1 MLIPLLFSLLLGV
14 TESVLPNLPDCHAAQ
29 DTPLD
34 TANPATLFG
43 VTHELGVKATP
54 QRVGNL
60 RQSGPLPTG
69 HFATNHIKNKDIWP
83 IIQTPYQIL
92 LTTDGVALDS
102 YTMDRWTDPK
112 RTDFM
117 EQQSAWEQG
126 KPWNKL
132 NDMGSNMRQMTSG
145 PDGNPKSGFSGKSG
159 VRVGIQ
165 GAGEPTLTAFGEL
178 YANFAYH
185 SGGSSM
191 EVPIVRGSAFVTH
204 VLKSANPVVKP
215 FCLSSINRHATNFDC
230 PVLPS
235 AGDGGSG
242 SIEGECHGG
251 VLTITLHNSKAVTD
265 LSLLQWAADPKNN
278 WGHTFMRT
286 CDAAHCT
293 ASDGG
298 KTIRIRIPN
307 SSGVMNYAVNYIGHY
322 LVPSDWTNHPGEATC
337 SGKRDVE
344 SRAAGDISLT
354 ATCAPSRDVTIVVDL
369 GPEAFPGLDH
379 FQFAIE
385 TASTWTGGFTPGM
398 HTCTSATCQHSG
410 STVTIRTKAPANDY
424 KLAVNIIGQTTFPRA
439 DWLVHPY
446 QSKCDGSRI
455 TDGAGGNTQ
464 ATQGPAHATSAPV
477 NVNYAYTAG
486 DIAQANTK
494 FVMELSEP
502 GTDLP
507 DQSRKFILY
516 FSSPVL
522 ARIDQG
528 AQLIRFEPPGG
539 GQFTGILQVAYAG
552 ASRRGD
558 GSQINYFDKYA
569 GVYPYKPHVKYCVS
583 NSRNKGYVSF
593 DWDTVD
599 ASGSAARSGTLLMV
613 AMPHQALIL
622 TKSHSDKVVDTPFTF
637 KGYEGN
643 DWLMEYD
650 VLHTEVDPDP
660 QGVARVRANP
670 TQLQNVLAAIERDS
684 QNQNLDAI
692 CAHTDSYNG
701 GKGIGMVTR
710 LASLSRA
717 FNTNHYTRLENS
729 IKDCLEKWL
738 RVQDTLDN
746 MWKFHYDDVWGGL
759 FLRATGDAGVDW
771 GVDYGFPYYNDH
783 HFHLGYFI
791 YAMAYYVKHNRAWG
805 NAHKAAIYS
814 LARDVGNPS
823 SRDPH
828 FPVSRQKDLY
838 TGFSWA
844 SGLVPGI
851 RQEESA
857 SEGINCYHGL
867 AALGD
872 AFNDQNLKQTGQ
884 ILLALEVASVREY
897 WQVRNHNR
905 NHFPPILQN
914 FGVVGMIT
922 EADFYAYTLN
932 WPCDPN
938 IFPQRHGC
946 LVGIQVIPITAVSKY
961 WMDQE
966 WAASVRHTCES
977 AINPSTNPSYSI
989 AEKTS
994 DLSRALGTGWQAF
1007 CYAAMAPLDAAHA
1020 NAAANYVKDLRPQD
1034 LVGGTGAASTLLFIY
1049 AST

>member
-1 MLIPLLFSLLLGV
+1 MIFFWSLLLLFNRALGA
-14 TESVLPNLPDCHAAQ
+14 LPNVPDCHAAQ
-29 DTPLD
+29 DAPFD
-34 TANPATLFG
+34 TTNPISLFG
-43 VTHELGVKATP
+43 VTHEISNKATP
-54 QRVGNL
+54 QRTGNL
-60 RQSGPLPTG
+60 RQRGPLPTG

-83 IIQTPYQIL
+83 IIQTPYQVL
-92 LTTDGVALDS
+92 LTNQGSVLDANP
-102 YTMDRWTDPK
+102 MNRWSDPK

-132 NDMGSNMRQMTSG
+132 NDMGSNLRQMTSG
-145 PDGNPKSGFSGKSG
+145 PDGTPLAGFSGKSG
-159 VRVGIQ
+159 VRVSIH
-165 GAGEPTLTAFGEL
+165 GAGEPELTAFGEL
-178 YANFAYH
+178 YANFIYH
-185 SGGSSM
+185 GNGGSM
-191 EVPIVRGSAFVTH
+191 EVPVVRGAALMTH
-204 VLKSANPVVKP
+204 VLKGANPVVKP
-215 FCLSSINRHATNFDC
+215 YCLSSINRHNTNFDC
-230 PVLPS
+230 PVMPS

-242 SIEGECHGG
+242 NIDGECHGG
-251 VLTITLHNSKAVTD
+251 TLTITLHNSKVVSD
-265 LSLLQWAADPKNN
+265 LSLIQWAAEPKSN
-278 WGHTFMRT
+278 WGRTFMRS

-293 ASDGG
+293 AEDGG
-298 KTIRIRIPN
+298 KTVKIRIPN
-307 SSGVMNYAVNYIGHY
+307 SSGTMSFAVNYIGHY
-322 LVPSDWTNHPGEATC
+322 LVPQDWTNHPAETTC
-337 SGKRDVE
+337 SGRRQA
-344 SRAAGDISLT
+344 RAPGDISLT
-354 ATCAPSRDVTIVVDL
+354 ATCTASHDLTIDVNL

-379 FQFAIE
+379 FQYALE
-385 TASTWTGGFTPGM
+385 TATTWHTGFTPGM
-398 HTCTSATCQHSG
+398 HVCTPSTCQHTG
-410 STVTIRTKAPANDY
+410 SHVIIKTKAPSNDY
-424 KLAVNIIGQTTFPRA
+424 KLAVNIVGITTLPRGA
-439 DWLVHPY
+439 WLEQPY
-446 QSKCDGSRI
+446 QGKCDGSTV
-455 TDGAGGNTQ
+455 TDGSGSPQGTQ
-464 ATQGPAHATSAPV
+464 QPPAHTQSPV

-486 DIAQANTK
+486 DINAFNTK

-502 GTDLP
+502 GNELP
-507 DQSRKFILY
+507 NQSRKFILY
-516 FSSPVL
+516 FSSPVR

-528 AQLIRFEPPGG
+528 AQEITFEPQAG
-539 GQFTGILQVAYAG
+539 GQYNGLLQVAYAG
-552 ASRRGD
+552 ASPRGD
-558 GSQINYFDKYA
+558 GSQVNFFDKYA
-569 GVYPYKPHVKYCVS
+569 GVYSHNPEVKYCVS
-583 NSRNKGYVSF
+583 RSRNKGYVSF
-593 DWDTVD
+593 DWHPVD
-599 ASGSAARSGTLLMV
+599 ASGSPARSGTLLM
-613 AMPHQALIL
+613 ATMPHQALIL
-622 TKSHSDKVVDTPFTF
+622 SRTHQLVDTPFTF

-660 QGVARVRANP
+660 AGVAKVRANP
-670 TQLQNVLAAIERDS
+670 AQLQAVLAAIERDA
-684 QNQNLDAI
+684 QNENLDAI

-717 FNTNHYTRLENS
+717 FNTNHYTKLENS
-729 IKDCLEKWL
+729 IRSCLEKWL
-738 RVQDTLDN
+738 RITDTLDD

-783 HFHLGYFI
+783 HFHLGYFL

-805 NAHKAAIYS
+805 DAHRAAIYA

-823 SRDPH
+823 SRDAN

-872 AFNDQNLKQTGQ
+872 AFNDDNMRQTGQ

-897 WQVRNHNR
+897 WQVRSHNR

-922 EADFYAYTLN
+922 ESDFYAYTLN

-961 WMDQE
+961 WMDHE
-966 WAASVRHTCES
+966 WAQSIQHTCES
-977 AINPSTNPSYSI
+977 AISPSSNPSYHL
-989 AEKTS
+989 AEKTP
-994 DLSRALGTGWQAF
+994 DFMRPLGVGWQAF
-1007 CYAAMAPLDAAHA
+1007 CYAAMAPLDDAHA
-1020 NAAANYVKDLRPQD
+1020 TAAANYVKDRRPQD